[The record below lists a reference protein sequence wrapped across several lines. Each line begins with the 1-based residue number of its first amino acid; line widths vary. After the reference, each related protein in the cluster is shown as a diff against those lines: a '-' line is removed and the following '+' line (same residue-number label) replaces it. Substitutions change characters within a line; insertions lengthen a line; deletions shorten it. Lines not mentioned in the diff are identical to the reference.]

1 MTSPLFASHNTF
13 KIGKHTLHSRLF
25 LGTGKYPSLEIMRDA
40 LEASGCQVVTVA
52 VRRVEMGQKNAE
64 HILNYIDPK
73 RYIILPN
80 TAGCFSAEDA
90 IRSARLAREGL
101 GVDWVKLEVLA
112 DKKTLLPDPLGTL
125 EATRVLVKEGFK
137 VFCYTNDDPVMAR
150 RLEEAGVTS
159 VMPAGSPIGS
169 GQGILNPNNIRIIL
183 ETVKCP
189 VIVDA
194 GVGTAS
200 DVCLAMELGADG
212 VLLNTGVALAKDPV
226 AMAKAMGNACEA
238 GYLAAR
244 AGRIQKKLYATASSP
259 WEGVIEPVKRPEGI
273 PGE

>member
-1 MTSPLFASHNTF
+1 MSFNSF
-13 KIGKHTLHSRLF
+13 KIGKYELRSRLI

-40 LEASGCQVVTVA
+40 LAASGCHVVTVA
-52 VRRVEMGQKNAE
+52 VRRVEMGQKHADQ
-64 HILNYIDPK
+64 ILDYIDQK
-73 RYIILPN
+73 KYLILPN
-80 TAGCFSAEDA
+80 TAGCFTAEDA
-90 IRSARLAREGL
+90 VRSARLAREGL
-101 GVDWVKLEVLA
+101 DMDWVKLEVLA

-125 EATRVLVKEGFK
+125 EATTELAKDGFNVL
-137 VFCYTNDDPVMAR
+137 CYTSDDPVMAKR
-150 RLEEAGVTS
+150 IEDAGATV

-194 GVGTAS
+194 GVGTSS
-200 DVCLAMELGADG
+200 DVIHAMELGADG
-212 VLLNTGVALAKDPV
+212 VLLNTGVAHAKDPV
-226 AMAKAMGNACEA
+226 SMARAMGLACES

-244 AGRIQKKLYATASSP
+244 SGRIPKKLYATASSP
-259 WEGVIEPVKRPEGI
+259 WEGIIEPVKRPSDGV